1 VVRRLAVA
9 ATLLLAIVGVRAQD
23 ADASFLQALADRYQP
38 RTRAFQF
45 ALIGDQQYTADQEN
59 RFPALL
65 RALDRE
71 PLAFVVHDGDIR
83 GGSQPCSDDLFRSR
97 LAAFQTSAHPFIF
110 TPGDNDWTDCHRAA
124 LGGYDPLDRLAVLRT
139 LFYGKATTSLGRKTL
154 AVTSQ
159 SEHPAF
165 ALYRE
170 NQLWTLG
177 RVVFATVH
185 AVGSNNNLGRT
196 PEADAEYRGRN
207 AANLAWIRTAFALAR
222 RRGFDAVMLI
232 AQVNPLFDRAATDP
246 EVSGFV
252 DMVRALEKE
261 TVAFGKPVVF
271 VHGDTHYFRIDKPLP
286 RRVVGNYTVPA
297 HTNFTRVET
306 FGPADVSWWVRG
318 RVVPGSADVFQFAP
332 VSTPQ

>member
-1 VVRRLAVA
+1 MRVA
-9 ATLLLAIVGVRAQD
+9 ALVTLLAAAAAVRAQD
-23 ADASFLQALADRYQP
+23 ADAAFLQTLADRYRP
-38 RTRAFQF
+38 RPRAFQF

-83 GGSQPCSDDLFRSR
+83 GGNQPCSDDLFRSR
-97 LAAFQTSAHPFIF
+97 LETFQTSAHPFIF
-110 TPGDNDWTDCHRAA
+110 TPGDNDWTDCYRAA
-124 LGGYDPLDRLAVLRT
+124 LGAYDPIDRLAVLRK
-139 LFYGKATTSLGRKTL
+139 LFYRDASSSLGRKKL
-154 AVTSQ
+154 GLTSQ
-159 SEHPAF
+159 SEHPAY

-170 NQLWTLG
+170 NQMWTWG
-177 RVVFATVH
+177 SVVFATVH

-207 AANLAWIRTAFALAR
+207 AANVAWVRTAFALAR
-222 RRGFDAVMLI
+222 RRGFEAVMLI
-232 AQVNPLFDRAATDP
+232 TQVNPLFERAATDP

-252 DMVRALEKE
+252 DLVRALEQE

-286 RRVVGNYTVPA
+286 RRAVGNYTVPA
-297 HTNFTRVET
+297 HPNLTRVET
-306 FGPADVSWWVRG
+306 FGPADVTWWVRA
-318 RVVPGSADVFQFAP
+318 RVVPGSAGVFHFAP
-332 VSTPQ
+332 ETTAR